1 MKQKLIATLELNLES
16 FISKASEGLIESGL
30 YSPKNAPEKTVIVS
44 LDGEVHYN
52 QNNDYGSD
60 DLFCVELDI
69 TPKDS
74 DRIEQVIV
82 LHKLYG
88 QEDVKI
94 SKVKNVSMES
104 LFNRYPNSS
113 DILKVYM
120 VAGDELV
127 LLWRNIRSNIL

>member
-16 FISKASEGLIESGL
+16 FIAKASEGLIESGL

-60 DLFCVELDI
+60 DLFYVEVDI
-69 TPKDS
+69 TPKNS
-74 DRIEQVIV
+74 DRIEKAVV

-88 QEDVKI
+88 EEDLKI
-94 SKVKNVSMES
+94 SKVKNVSMEA
-104 LFNRYPNSS
+104 LFDRYPNSNVT
-113 DILKVYM
+113 KVYM
-120 VAGDELV
+120 VVGDELV
-127 LLWRNIRSNIL
+127 LLWKNIRSNIL

>member
-1 MKQKLIATLELNLES
+1 MKQKLSSILELDLES
-16 FISKASEGLIESGL
+16 LIAKANEGLIERGL

-44 LDGEVHYN
+44 SGGKVHYN
-52 QNNDYGSD
+52 QNNDYGPD
-60 DLFCVELDI
+60 DLFYVEVDI

-74 DRIEQVIV
+74 DNIEQVVV

-88 QEDVKI
+88 QEDVKV
-94 SKVKNVSMES
+94 SKVKNISMES

-120 VAGDELV
+120 VVGEELV
-127 LLWRNIRSNIL
+127 LLWKNIRSNIL